1 MNNLF
6 FLFLAITLYLPNLLP
21 AQLTNVTSRL
31 EVYNLKTHERTVVYE
46 EDTHFE
52 APNWSPDGT
61 FFLVNGSGSL
71 YRISLDGSEKER
83 IETGFADKCNN
94 DHGITPDGKTIIMSH
109 YDEPGVAYAD
119 LDFMTSRI
127 YTLPIGGG
135 KPRPITPNTP
145 SFWHGVS
152 PDGQTLFYAALRNDE
167 INVFSIPMKGG
178 KEEQLTQSPG
188 LDDGPEVS
196 ADGKHLYFN
205 SMRSGSMELW
215 RMRADGSKPTQLTD
229 DDYSNWFPHPSP
241 DGKSLVF
248 ISYLEDQ
255 GDAHPAMKDVAL
267 RLYDLSTGTI
277 KELTRLTGGQG
288 TINVPSWSPD
298 GQQFAFVSYEFTE

>member
-1 MNNLF
+1 MKT
-6 FLFLAITLYLPNLLP
+6 LFLLISTLLLSNLLS
-21 AQLTNVTSRL
+21 AQIPDVTARL
-31 EVYNLKTHERTVVYE
+31 EVYNIETGERRVVYE

-71 YRISLDGSEKER
+71 YRIPVDGSEKKR
-83 IETGFADKCNN
+83 IDTGFADKCNN
-94 DHGITPDGKTIIMSH
+94 DHGFMPDGQTIIMSH

-119 LDFMTSRI
+119 LNFMTSRI
-127 YTLPIGGG
+127 YTLPIEGG
-135 KPRPITPNTP
+135 TPQPVTPETP

-152 PDGQTLFYAALRNDE
+152 PDGQTLFYAALRNDD
-167 INVFSIPMKGG
+167 IDVYSIPVSGG
-178 KEEQLTQSPG
+178 QEKQLTETPG
-188 LDDGPEVS
+188 LDDGPEMS
-196 ADGKHLYFN
+196 PDGKHIYFN

-215 RMRADGSKPTQLTD
+215 RMKADGSQPTQLTD

-241 DGKSLVF
+241 DGQSLVF

-255 GDAHPAMKDVAL
+255 GSAHPAMKDVAL
-267 RLYDLSTGTI
+267 RLYDLSTGTV

-288 TINVPSWSPD
+288 SLNVTSWSPD
-298 GQQFAFVSYEFTE
+298 GKQFAFVSYETITN

>member
-1 MNNLF
+1 MKP
-6 FLFLAITLYLPNLLP
+6 FLLLLAITLFLPNLLS
-21 AQLTNVTSRL
+21 AQLANVTSRL
-31 EVYNLKTHERTVVYE
+31 EVYTIETGERTVVYE

-71 YRISLDGSEKER
+71 YRIPRDGSEKQR
-83 IETGFADKCNN
+83 IDTGFADKCNN

-109 YDEPGVAYAD
+109 YDELGVAYAD

-135 KPRPITPNTP
+135 EPQSVTPNTP

-152 PDGQTLFYAALRNDE
+152 PDGQTLFYAALRNDD
-167 INVFSIPMKGG
+167 IDVYAIPVQGG
-178 KEEQLTQSPG
+178 EEKQLTHTPG
-188 LDDGPEVS
+188 LDDGPEMS
-196 ADGKHLYFN
+196 SDGKHLYFN
-205 SMRSGSMELW
+205 SMRSGSMEVW
-215 RMRADGSKPTQLTD
+215 RMRADGSEPTQLTD
-229 DDYSNWFPHPSP
+229 DAYSNWFPHPSP
-241 DGKSLVF
+241 DGQSLVF
-248 ISYLEDQ
+248 ISYLQDQ

-267 RLYDLSTGTI
+267 RLYDLSTGKI

-298 GQQFAFVSYEFTE
+298 GKQFAFVSYESTE